1 MRQLRFALAF
11 VFLVTAGGSWPA
23 PASAAEDARE
33 VEARA
38 LFAKGD
44 YEPALDIYAKLFAE
58 KNDPLY
64 LRNIGRCYQK
74 LKNPDKS
81 IDAFKEYLRRGK
93 IKSRERDEVNG
104 FIKEMEDLK
113 AQQAA
118 APPVAPPPPA
128 PVTPVEPTRVAAPP
142 PAAPPPVA
150 ATAAPA
156 VTLAAGSGEGS
167 AESTPITHRWWF
179 WAGIGAVVVGGVVT
193 AIVLS
198 SGGSDRL
205 PCPSGTVCP
214 TN

>member
-11 VFLVTAGGSWPA
+11 VFLVTAGGAWPA
-23 PASAAEDARE
+23 PASAAEDTRE

-58 KNDPLY
+58 KNDPVY

-118 APPVAPPPPA
+118 APAVAP
-128 PVTPVEPTRVAAPP
+128 PP

-150 ATAAPA
+150 ATPAPA
-156 VTLAAGSGEGS
+156 VTLAASGESS

-198 SGGSDRL
+198 SGGSDKL
-205 PCPSGTVCP
+205 PCPSNTVCP